1 MQENRVVSSLGV
13 AALATVIATIFGL
26 GTNKIVAVYMG
37 TDGIALIG
45 FFRRIIGLIVPILSF
60 GSTTAIVRLIS
71 LAPSSKQ
78 ISQVIE
84 SVFNMFILQFF
95 TILLIIF
102 FFSKYLSIYL
112 FGDALAGAHLTEV
125 RVVLSMSYIIILHQ
139 SIISIISGGVNIKA
153 VSVINIFTAFFTF
166 IFAYPIISNLGDM
179 GVALLS
185 GSGGFAGLI
194 LGLIYL
200 NFIYRDELSK
210 ISLSISNIKN
220 ISFPISSWLLMHSVL
235 IAMVDISVY
244 AIISRY
250 YAMETL
256 GIFNAVIM
264 LESSIVMLLMSGM
277 KMYYLPM
284 LAKLKNTEE
293 RKIFVNKI
301 LLILIAV
308 SFLSIL
314 FLITINKWIL
324 LILFSKEFVSGSE
337 MLKIQAITIL
347 PQVFSWCYAVYL
359 IHLGEFRR
367 YLLVDVLWGV
377 LLLTGVFFVASNG
390 FPLVEISMVYIYASV
405 ISVALYIFHM
415 YKVSNMDI
423 LSVYSIFL
431 GVALF
436 CIAILVYLIEANGLD
451 IRKAIALLVSIILII
466 LYFRRG
472 YKENIGLS

>member
-1 MQENRVVSSLGV
+1 MQENRVVSSLGIAV
-13 AALATVIATIFGL
+13 LATVIATIFGI

-347 PQVFSWCYAVYL
+347 PQVFFA
-359 IHLGEFRR
+359 H
-367 YLLVDVLWGV
+367 
-377 LLLTGVFFVASNG
+377 
-390 FPLVEISMVYIYASV
+390 PLPW
-405 ISVALYIFHM
+405 
-415 YKVSNMDI
+415 D
-423 LSVYSIFL
+423 
-431 GVALF
+431 
-436 CIAILVYLIEANGLD
+436 
-451 IRKAIALLVSIILII
+451 R
-466 LYFRRG
+466 
-472 YKENIGLS
+472 